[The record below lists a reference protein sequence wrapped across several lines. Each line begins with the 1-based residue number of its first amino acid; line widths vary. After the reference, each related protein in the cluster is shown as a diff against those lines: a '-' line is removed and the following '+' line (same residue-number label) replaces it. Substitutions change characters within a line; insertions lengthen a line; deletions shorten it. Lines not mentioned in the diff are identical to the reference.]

1 MKKRLSKTFLI
12 SFFVTLLLCLAI
24 GSYLGW
30 RYFPQKDILAIPQQS
45 TDLNIQMAQNQLE
58 KLLNNPQD
66 ILDDSVNI
74 EKLPKITLIKVY
86 KSKRYMDVLSGD
98 TIVRRYAI
106 RLGFAPTGHKTE
118 EGDGKTPEGKYQLDW
133 RNPNSLFYKSFHVSY
148 PNKTDKAQAEKRDV
162 SPGSDIMIHGSSNKL
177 KNMGEAL
184 YHYIPNRDWTWGCI
198 AVSNAAI
205 DELWL
210 LLDEKTPTPIEIM
223 P

>member
-12 SFFVTLLLCLAI
+12 SFFLTLSVFLAA
-24 GSYLGW
+24 GAYLGW
-30 RYFPQKDILAIPQQS
+30 HYFPQKDILAVPQS
-45 TDLNIQMAQNQLE
+45 SDPSIQMAQNELE
-58 KLLNNPQD
+58 KILNNPQD

-106 RLGFAPTGHKTE
+106 RLGFSPVGHKSE
-118 EGDGKTPEGKYQLDW
+118 EGDGKTPEGKYMLDW

-148 PNKTDKAQAEKRDV
+148 PNKADKARAEKRGV
-162 SPGSDIMIHGSSNKL
+162 SPGGDIMIHGSSNKL

-184 YHYIPNRDWTWGCI
+184 YHYIPNSDWTWGCI
-198 AVSNAAI
+198 SVSNAAI

-210 LLDEKTPTPIEIM
+210 LLDEKIPTPIEII